1 MTLSCTLY
9 ITVNTTFPNRPYTT
23 RGCVIY
29 VREYIIQ
36 KRKSI
41 HILETGGIKM
51 PVQGRFKK
59 KYILQIKFI
68 KSLKFQSYLG
78 IKKKTV

>member
-1 MTLSCTLY
+1 MTNLFTVLY

-41 HILETGGIKM
+41 HILETGGIKI
-51 PVQGRFKK
+51 PVQGRLKK
-59 KYILQIKFI
+59 
-68 KSLKFQSYLG
+68 
-78 IKKKTV
+78 

>member
-1 MTLSCTLY
+1 MYSNFL
-9 ITVNTTFPNRPYTT
+9 TFSNRQYTS

-51 PVQGRFKK
+51 PVQGRLKNK
-59 KYILQIKFI
+59 NTERIKFLKI
-68 KSLKFQSYLG
+68 LKFQSNLEM
-78 IKKKTV
+78 KKKTVLTAF